1 MGGRRGDP
9 VAASCTATGA
19 GVTVPDDAPAAAF
32 GQPWSPEPVMSRPA
46 GREGRSDG
54 RGALGDLLV
63 GQAVSSLGDW
73 MGTVALMAL
82 VLHLTDSATAVGGV
96 LVLRLAPAVFA
107 GPVAARLVTRWSRR
121 RIMLAMD
128 AVRVPAVA
136 VLPWVTSLW
145 WIYLW
150 AFVVELAGMVFLPAR
165 DASIP
170 DLVEDDDDLAVANGL
185 VLGTSYGMI
194 PVGAGLYALVAAVAG
209 VDGGLAVAR
218 IVFAVDAAT
227 FAVSFLAIARLP
239 ELGTTSGP
247 VASAAGSGRFLDAL
261 RLPLVRR
268 LAPVAAVVAFGLG
281 ALFSLGIVWVR
292 EVLHASDTQFGLLVA
307 CYGVGAGGG
316 LLVLRRLSR
325 RDLRTVRVAL
335 VLLGG
340 VVATMSLAPT
350 IGFALLGAL
359 AFGGLSALVLA
370 LVMELLQ
377 QELGDRDRV
386 LAFTVFHVVIR
397 AGLALAAIGAGVA
410 DDLLDEVSW
419 PLVGQLASTQVV
431 LLSSGI
437 LVMLVAVVAGRP
449 GGAADTS
456 PR

>member
-1 MGGRRGDP
+1 MTASDGAAAPLGRP
-9 VAASCTATGA
+9 WGA
-19 GVTVPDDAPAAAF
+19 GPPVPR
-32 GQPWSPEPVMSRPA
+32 QA
-46 GREGRSDG
+46 GRDG
-54 RGALGDLLV
+54 EAARPGALRDLLV

-82 VLHLTDSATAVGGV
+82 VLQLTDSATAVGGV
-96 LVLRLAPAVFA
+96 LVLRLAPTVFA

-128 AVRVPAVA
+128 AVRIPAVA

-170 DLVEDDDDLAVANGL
+170 DLVDGDDDLAVANGL

-194 PVGAGLYALVAAVAG
+194 PVGAGVYALVAALAGADAG
-209 VDGGLAVAR
+209 VAVAR
-218 IVFAVDAAT
+218 WVFAVDAVT
-227 FAVSFLAIARLP
+227 FAVSFMVIARLP
-239 ELGTTSGP
+239 ELGTTVARTSG
-247 VASAAGSGRFLDAL
+247 AGGERFVDAL
-261 RLPLVRR
+261 RLPIVRR

-292 EVLHASDTQFGLLVA
+292 EVLDATNTQFGLLVA
-307 CYGVGAGGG
+307 CFGVGAGAG
-316 LLVLRRLSR
+316 LLVLRKLERH
-325 RDLRTVRVAL
+325 DLRTVRVAL
-335 VLLGG
+335 VVQGA
-340 VVATMSLAPT
+340 VVATMSLVPT
-350 IGFALLGAL
+350 IELALLGAL

-370 LVMELLQ
+370 LSMELLQ
-377 QELGDRDRV
+377 NELGDRDRV
-386 LAFTVFHVVIR
+386 LAFTAFHVVIR

-410 DDLLDEVSW
+410 DDLLDEVTW
-419 PLVGQLASTQVV
+419 PIVGHLASTQVV

-437 LVMLVAVVAGRP
+437 LVTLVALVAGRP
-449 GGAADTS
+449 GAVADTS
-456 PR
+456 SR